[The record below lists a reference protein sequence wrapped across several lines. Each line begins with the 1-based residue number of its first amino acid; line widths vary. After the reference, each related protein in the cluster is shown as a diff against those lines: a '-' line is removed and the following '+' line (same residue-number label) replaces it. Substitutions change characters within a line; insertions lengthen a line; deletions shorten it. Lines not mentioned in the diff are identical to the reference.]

1 MLPPEARARGRSDG
15 IGVTGPPRR
24 RSSLRVL
31 RWIPLALALGALGAF
46 GGIVVYAYYLVDRG
60 AADAGVPLI
69 RAETAPIKVR
79 PDSPGGMQVPHQDK
93 EIYARINPR
102 WHGRLLAAPR
112 LLVCMDADEAGQAA
126 TAEIASSLGVVR
138 VLSVPEQK
146 DFNDYARTVGSAMAT
161 EWLLCEVL
169 SPSL

>member
-1 MLPPEARARGRSDG
+1 VVWGRRDLGVKVRRAAGEQRYQQVSGGNLRGC
-15 IGVTGPPRR
+15 
-24 RSSLRVL
+24 L
-31 RWIPLALALGALGAF
+31 
-46 GGIVVYAYYLVDRG
+46 YLVDRVQPG
-60 AADAGVPLI
+60 LPLLVTEGEFDAL
-69 RAETAPIKVR
+69 TAWQLGWGKLSAVAIG
-79 PDSPGGMQVPHQDK
+79 SAS
-93 EIYARINPR
+93 YARINPR

-161 EWLLCEVL
+161 EWLLREVL
-169 SPSL
+169 SSSL